1 MKAEAGGPSKAT
13 AGLRIASP
21 AVDQTSRACLKYC
34 KMSSPVLD
42 NYVERHNHLRTHVR
56 VVSGCFMVTAPR
68 FTSALLILKRHFQC
82 LLYERFK
89 F

>member
-13 AGLRIASP
+13 AGLRIDSP

-42 NYVERHNHLRTHVR
+42 NYVERHNDLRTHVR
-56 VVSGCFMVTAPR
+56 VVSGYFIGYSSTIYISSTNFKTALSM
-68 FTSALLILKRHFQC
+68 FTMQTI
-82 LLYERFK
+82 
-89 F
+89 

>member
-13 AGLRIASP
+13 AGPRIASP

-56 VVSGCFMVTAPR
+56 VVSGYFSGYSSSIYISSTKFKTAL
-68 FTSALLILKRHFQC
+68 SMLIIQTI
-82 LLYERFK
+82 
-89 F
+89 

>member
-34 KMSSPVLD
+34 KMSSPLLD

-56 VVSGCFMVTAPR
+56 VVSGYSSSIYIRSTNFKTALSM
-68 FTSALLILKRHFQC
+68 FTLRTI
-82 LLYERFK
+82 
-89 F
+89 

>member
-13 AGLRIASP
+13 AGLRIAAP
-21 AVDQTSRACLKYC
+21 AVDQTLRASLKYC

-56 VVSGCFMVTAPR
+56 VFSGYFNGYSPSIYISSTNFKTELSM
-68 FTSALLILKRHFQC
+68 FTIRTI
-82 LLYERFK
+82 
-89 F
+89 